1 MILDVGGGRASERA
15 NASPEL
21 ASSISPSNGQQ
32 YRYGQKFLDYI
43 AKKVIFWTIG
53 YHAVVSLTNAIRAL
67 CLGGMKP

>member
-43 AKKVIFWTIG
+43 AKNFGLLDIMQWCPSPMLYEPFAWVG
-53 YHAVVSLTNAIRAL
+53 
-67 CLGGMKP
+67 